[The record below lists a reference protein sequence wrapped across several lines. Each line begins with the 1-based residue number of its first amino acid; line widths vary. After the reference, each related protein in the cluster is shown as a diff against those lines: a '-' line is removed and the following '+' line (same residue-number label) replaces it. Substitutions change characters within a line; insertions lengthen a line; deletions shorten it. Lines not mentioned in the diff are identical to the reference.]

1 MEDTTLQDKQEW
13 QKNGNVTQAFKKN
26 SLHTA
31 FFLILAAFCIL
42 WGEA

>member
-1 MEDTTLQDKQEW
+1 MKDTTLHGEQVR
-13 QKNGNVTQAFKKN
+13 QKHKLTLAFKKN

-42 WGEA
+42 WGAA